1 MATNGHDSRTE
12 DASNDSA
19 IRDFVE
25 LGLAKHGR
33 PDAANEA
40 TPFEKHVQ
48 YDEQSA
54 EEINAKL
61 VTWDGPTDTSNPKNW
76 SIRKR
81 HVACVLLSFFNVV
94 GPLSSAIIAP
104 ALPTM
109 EKDLHASETVGVMI
123 LSIYMLAFSV
133 GPLITSPL
141 SEMYGRIIVLQG
153 SNAFFWVFNTACGF
167 ATTPWQMLTFRF
179 LSGLGGCAAQSIGG
193 AIMGDMFNPLERG
206 KAVAIYSIAPLLGPV
221 LGPLCGG
228 TLTQFASWKWCF
240 WVISIL
246 DVFVQIAGFAF
257 LSETY
262 APVLL
267 RRKKNLLVKET
278 GNRNLVT
285 EYDGNLKW
293 KALLKKNMKRPSNM
307 LLTQPIVQIM
317 GIYSSYAYGLAFMLS
332 ATMPM
337 VYEGVYDQ
345 QPAIASLN
353 YLPPTIGVIVMS
365 QINQIAGN
373 FIYKRLIARAPDK
386 KAQPEFR
393 VPLLFP
399 GTISAAVGLLWYGWS
414 AQAKLHVVMP
424 NVGTV
429 ILTAGTNV
437 SFYCVNQ
444 YLIDAYA
451 VHAASA
457 LGAATILRGVF
468 GFVIPL
474 IAPKMFLQLGFGI
487 GNSILAV
494 VAVVVGLPCF
504 FLIWRWGSVLRG
516 KSLFAKK

>member
-1 MATNGHDSRTE
+1 M
-12 DASNDSA
+12 ASNGDHAEGGGSMRVA
-19 IRDFVE
+19 THDTIE
-25 LGLAKHGR
+25 LGETKR
-33 PDAANEA
+33 QDAADEA
-40 TPFEKHVQ
+40 QTFEKDMKE
-48 YDEQSA
+48 DEQTV
-54 EEINAKL
+54 EEVDDNL
-61 VTWDGPTDTSNPKNW
+61 VTWDGPADISNPKNW
-76 SIRKR
+76 SSRR
-81 HVACVLLSFFNVV
+81 RYVACVLLSFFNVV

-104 ALPTM
+104 ALPTI
-109 EKDLHASETVGVMI
+109 EKDLDTSETVGVMI

-133 GPLITSPL
+133 GPLVTSPL
-141 SEMYGRIIVLQG
+141 SEMYGRIIVLQS

-167 ATTPWQMLTFRF
+167 ARTPGQMLAFRF

-193 AIMGDMFNPLERG
+193 AIMGDMFTPLERV
-206 KAVAIYSIAPLLGPV
+206 KAIAIYSIAPLLGPV

-228 TLTQFASWKWCF
+228 ALTQYASWHWCF
-240 WVISIL
+240 WVISIF
-246 DVFVQIAGFAF
+246 DVFVQIAGFSF

-278 GNRNLVT
+278 GNENLVT
-285 EYDGNLKW
+285 EFDGNLKW
-293 KALLKKNMKRPSNM
+293 KTLLKNNMKRPFNM

-345 QPAIASLN
+345 QPAVASLN
-353 YLPPTIGVIVMS
+353 YLPPTIGVVIMTQMY
-365 QINQIAGN
+365 QILATS
-373 FIYKRLIARAPDK
+373 IYKRLIARAPDN
-386 KAQPEFR
+386 KARPEFR
-393 VPLLFP
+393 IPLLFP
-399 GTISAAVGLLWYGWS
+399 ATFFAAVGLLWYGWS
-414 AQAKLHVVMP
+414 AQEKLHVVMP

-444 YLIDAYA
+444 YLIDAYS

-474 IAPKMFLQLGFGI
+474 IAPGMFLRLGFGI
-487 GNSILAV
+487 GTSILAV
-494 VAVVVGLPCF
+494 VAVAVGFPSAV
-504 FLIWRWGSVLRG
+504 LIWLRGPQLRG